1 MKATLNKEAVKKLYL
16 KDSNYT
22 KNQFNKMIKVIRQ
35 DPKNDNLPALKALM
49 KFARELDL
57 YFKTELNIK

>member
-22 KNQFNKMIKVIRQ
+22 KNQFNKMIKLIRQ
-35 DPKNDNLPALKALM
+35 DPENENLPALKALM

>member
-22 KNQFNKMIKVIRQ
+22 KNQFNKMIKLIRQ
-35 DPKNDNLPALKALM
+35 DPENDDLPALKALM
-49 KFARELDL
+49 KFSRELDL